1 LLLNYLKEGVFTC
14 ISQLKSRHINAV
26 CKNNE
31 KKKSTILN
39 FSVQEGFAQ
48 NPALLMFYLAQNLIC
63 GKERNFLF
71 NNSIQISSN
80 DHPGSDPVDTEVF
93 LLGCHTSRW
102 TGMMK
107 IGGLE
112 VLSVDLNKVL

>member
-1 LLLNYLKEGVFTC
+1 ML
-14 ISQLKSRHINAV
+14 
-26 CKNNE
+26 
-31 KKKSTILN
+31 
-39 FSVQEGFAQ
+39 
-48 NPALLMFYLAQNLIC
+48 YLAQNSIC

-71 NNSIQISSN
+71 NNSTQIISK
-80 DHPGSDPVDTEVF
+80 DRPGSDPVDTAVS

-112 VLSVDLNKVL
+112 ASFSGPK